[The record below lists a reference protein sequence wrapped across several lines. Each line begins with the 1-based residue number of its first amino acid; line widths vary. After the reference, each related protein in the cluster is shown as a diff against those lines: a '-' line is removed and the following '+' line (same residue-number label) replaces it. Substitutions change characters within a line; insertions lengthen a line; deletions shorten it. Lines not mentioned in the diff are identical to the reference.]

1 MRTNRLNEC
10 VIPTQYTNMDLEI
23 DSYSLLC
30 GLDEIGFTYP
40 PYPNSEEYLNIN
52 DSRNFREFNE
62 NNKHVFYYM
71 IYDFIRWTYGISVS
85 FLQAPSISYNE
96 RGTIEKVDIEGM
108 DKTSDIY
115 GIITNMIF
123 DDLNTAYKTVAHM
136 IVSDLNWKHKIKKDF
151 SKIK

>member
-10 VIPTQYTNMDLEI
+10 VIPTHYTNMDLEI

-30 GLDEIGFTYP
+30 CLDEIGFTYP
-40 PYPNSEEYLNIN
+40 PYPNSTEYLNVK
-52 DSRNFREFNE
+52 DSRNLREFNE

-71 IYDFIRWTYGISVS
+71 IYDFIRWTYGISVDFWES
-85 FLQAPSISYNE
+85 KSISYKE
-96 RGTIEKVDIEGM
+96 GGTVEKVDIDGM
-108 DKTSDIY
+108 DETSDIY

-123 DDLNTAYKTVAHM
+123 DDIKTAYKTVAHM
-136 IVSDLNWKHKIKKDF
+136 IVSDLNWRHKQKKEL